1 MTHGEKERTQAGI
14 AKGLGGDWICVA
26 SLGAPHGVKGDL
38 RLKSFTENPAA
49 VFKFSALHMGAGGA
63 PVRLKK
69 IGKSKDGFIVH
80 LDDINSPEAAGALSR
95 KDLYVP
101 RAEFADTG
109 EDEFYLADL
118 IGLKA
123 HDLSGGEIGV
133 VSSFDNFGA
142 EDLLELVLN
151 EPVKGLGRT
160 IFVPFRK
167 KLVPE
172 INLDAG
178 VAVIDFD
185 LWQSTQTSER
195 DADDDGQNVQNIEN
209 KEENK

>member
-1 MTHGEKERTQAGI
+1 MTHGQKERAQAGVSQMGI
-14 AKGLGGDWICVA
+14 DGDWVCVGT
-26 SLGAPHGVKGDL
+26 LGAPRGVKGDI
-38 RLKSFTENPAA
+38 RLKSFTDNVAA
-49 VFKFSALHMGAGGA
+49 IFKFSSLHMGAGGD
-63 PVRLKK
+63 PVSLKK
-69 IGKSKDGFIVH
+69 VGKSKDGFVVH
-80 LDDINSPEAAGALSR
+80 IDGVNSPEEAGAFVR

-101 RAEFADTG
+101 RAEFGDTS

-123 HDLSGGEIGV
+123 RDTQGNEIGT

-142 EDLLELVLN
+142 EDLLELVLH

-172 INLDAG
+172 INLDEG
-178 VAVIDFD
+178 VAVIDFA
-185 LWQSTQTSER
+185 LWSETQTSER
-195 DADDDGQNVQNIEN
+195 DEDGDINTDEVIEN
-209 KEENK
+209 KGEI